1 MIPEAELIE
10 KEIVLRQ
17 LKLPPDVKMARS
29 SLLRWFSLSLGLI
42 SPEETRQTA
51 FLVLDAFLHSTFT
64 VKRPPTTL
72 ELKEI
77 CDRNRLAITGSKGS
91 VNISEKLI
99 RYHIGKLIEL
109 GLVERKS
116 NRYFLAKPSFST
128 PNDYSALF
136 EEVFKRKAE
145 ESVTRAT
152 KGFQELVKAYTY

>member
-51 FLVLDAFLHSTFT
+51 FLVLDAFLHATFT

-91 VNISEKLI
+91 LNISEKLI
-99 RYHIGKLIEL
+99 RYHMGKLIEL

-116 NRYFLAKPSFST
+116 NRYFLSKPSFST

-136 EEVFKRKAE
+136 EEIFKKKAE
-145 ESVTRAT
+145 EAVTRSSKA
-152 KGFQELVKAYTY
+152 FQELVKSYTY